1 VQDLTT
7 LRLGRMK
14 DEDTVRTMWVTTR
27 YALVTASKLFGSRW
41 VAIVVAMLCVQGALI
56 WVMPLLTS
64 LARWVLRHIG
74 VSGINLYSID
84 VVVTS
89 PLAAL
94 VLVGIVGVATVFV
107 LAEITLFAV
116 IAHLTLDDVPL
127 TFANVLRR
135 VGTTI
140 RKAASWQGLLLIP
153 YLTVL
158 QPISGVGLPSV
169 LPQRIALPKFI
180 PGEIRKTT
188 PGAILFALVMI
199 ALVYAMLRLLLFP
212 AIVSGGDD
220 TIANALRRSLR
231 MTTWRPLL
239 GFAATM
245 LATVLTASLVLALL
259 AGVGILP
266 LAMSRTHAT
275 AGLLLGIIELARLLV
290 AGAAA
295 AFISFFF
302 VAYFRIAQ
310 GRSVAVR
317 KARAPVRG
325 TRVVSATLVV
335 LAVFLAIPRVISA
348 SDDAALAAD
357 ASTEIIGHRGYP
369 EQAVENSIEGLR
381 AADAAGADMVE
392 TDIQETRDGGFVM
405 MHDVSLSRLTDDD
418 RNVYELTE
426 EEATAL
432 KLRQNGHT
440 ASIPTLAEFVHAADA
455 RGIRLLVDLKPHG
468 HEGPGFARR
477 ITEQLNELDP
487 DHTHMIQSLDRDL
500 IEKIAR
506 LDAKRSTAY
515 VVGFQI
521 GDLPTTSTGAVVIEN
536 WSYHRRMLTQAHQQ
550 GRDLYT
556 WTVNDVGDLSDDL
569 SGGVDAVITDEV
581 GRAIAT
587 QKRLGSGPITFYLER
602 ARGLIAIG

>member
-1 VQDLTT
+1 
-7 LRLGRMK
+7 M
-14 DEDTVRTMWVTTR
+14 VRHGWVTAGHALLAASELFRTR
-27 YALVTASKLFGSRW
+27 R

-116 IAHLTLDDVPL
+116 IAHLAFDDVPV

-158 QPISGVGLPSV
+158 QPISGVGFPSV
-169 LPQRIALPKFI
+169 LTQRIALPKFI
-180 PGEIRKTT
+180 PGEVTKPTS
-188 PGAILFALVMI
+188 GGVLFALVMI
-199 ALVYAMLRLLLFP
+199 ALVYAMLRLILFP
-212 AIVSGGDD
+212 AIISGSDD
-220 TIANALRRSLR
+220 TITKALRRSLR

-239 GFAATM
+239 GFTAIM
-245 LATVLTASLVLALL
+245 LATVLAASLALALL
-259 AGVGILP
+259 AGLGLLP
-266 LAMSRTHAT
+266 LTMSRTHAT
-275 AGLLLGIIELARLLV
+275 AGIILGMIELARLLV

-302 VAYFRIAQ
+302 VAYLRIAQ
-310 GRSVAVR
+310 DRSVAVR
-317 KARAPVRG
+317 KARSPVRS

-335 LAVFLAIPRVISA
+335 LAVFIAIPRVVSA
-348 SDDAALAAD
+348 SDDATLAAE
-357 ASTEIIGHRGYP
+357 ASTDVIGHRGYP
-369 EQAVENSIEGLR
+369 ERAVENSIDGLR

-392 TDIQETRDGGFVM
+392 TDIQETRDGGFVI

-426 EEATAL
+426 DEATGL
-432 KLRQNGHT
+432 TLRQNGHT
-440 ASIPTLAEFVHAADA
+440 ASIPTLAEFVRAADA

-468 HEGPGFARR
+468 HEGPEFARR
-477 ITEQLNELDP
+477 ITEQLNQLDP

-506 LDAKRSTAY
+506 LDAKRTTAH

-521 GDLPTTSTGAVVIEN
+521 GDLPATSTGAVVIED
-536 WSYHRRMLTQAHQQ
+536 WSFHRRMLTEAHQQ
-550 GRDLYT
+550 GRELYT

-569 SGGVDAVITDEV
+569 AGGVDAVITDEV
-581 GRAIAT
+581 ERAVAT
-587 QKRLGSGPITFYLER
+587 KERLGSDPITFYLER
-602 ARGLIAIG
+602 ARGLMAVG